1 MDLMESIQNTFITFF
16 KFKLLQT
23 IYNSLYDEYG
33 LFEISLIIFIA
44 TVTICMFESS
54 IYKIL
59 EILS

>member
-59 EILS
+59 EMI

>member
-16 KFKLLQT
+16 KFKLLQA

-44 TVTICMFESS
+44 TVTICMFETS

-59 EILS
+59 EMI